1 MRVEVIEVQCREGV
15 PVQFRRPASRARA
28 SRRYRVRA
36 VLGFWVEGTAWWR
49 SKAVRAVLGRESH
62 VSIDTTPELD
72 RTIWRVEARAGEQA
86 QVGVYDL
93 VRDGDGA
100 WSLTRAAD

>member
-15 PVQFRRPASRARA
+15 PVQFHRPASRARD

-36 VLGFWVEGTAWWR
+36 VLGFWVEGTAWWK

-62 VSIDTTPELD
+62 ESIDTTPERD

-100 WSLTRAAD
+100 WSLARAAD

>member
-1 MRVEVIEVQCREGV
+1 
-15 PVQFRRPASRARA
+15 
-28 SRRYRVRA
+28 
-36 VLGFWVEGTAWWR
+36 
-49 SKAVRAVLGRESH
+49 VRAVLGRESH
-62 VSIDTTPELD
+62 ESIDTTPELD